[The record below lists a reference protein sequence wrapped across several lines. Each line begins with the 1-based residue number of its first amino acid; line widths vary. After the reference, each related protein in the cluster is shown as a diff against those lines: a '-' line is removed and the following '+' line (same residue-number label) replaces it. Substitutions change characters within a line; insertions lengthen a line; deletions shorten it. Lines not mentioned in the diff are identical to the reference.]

1 MFYMTTTFKPNHI
14 KKLNNMTILVV
25 FIQYQNMSAKNEQ
38 LTLATELLYNSGCQP
53 NWTRLPR
60 EMKRALCKIM
70 RKSYNNIHDPKFYT
84 DLRSLWT
91 NHNDYRMSQVKTTEV
106 VSCAVCLETYNLD
119 GKDKV
124 TTLMCGHQFCS
135 PCIFRHMLGQI
146 EMNSRR
152 RISVCAPCPMCRA
165 NVFEQNTCLTRTTV
179 NATANGVEIEAQR
192 IEQRRQRRRDERR
205 AKHQHR
211 REQKESGTIV
221 NTR

>member
-1 MFYMTTTFKPNHI
+1 
-14 KKLNNMTILVV
+14 MTILVV
-25 FIQYQNMSAKNEQ
+25 FIQYQNMSAKSGKRGTPAKNEQ

-91 NHNDYRMSQVKTTEV
+91 NHNEYRMSQVKTTEV
-106 VSCAVCLETYNLD
+106 VSCAVCLDTYKLD

-179 NATANGVEIEAQR
+179 NATANGTVNAAANAAAIEAQR
-192 IEQRRQRRRDERR
+192 IEQCRQRRRDERR

>member
-25 FIQYQNMSAKNEQ
+25 FIQYQNMSAKSGKRGTPAKNEQ

-91 NHNDYRMSQVKTTEV
+91 NHNEYRMSQVKTTEV
-106 VSCAVCLETYNLD
+106 VSCAVCLDTYKLD

-135 PCIFRHMLGQI
+135 PCIFRHMLGALSGR
-146 EMNSRR
+146 SR
-152 RISVCAPCPMCRA
+152 VCAPCPMCRA
-165 NVFEQNTCLTRTTV
+165 NVFEPNTCLTIIQEPAIV
-179 NATANGVEIEAQR
+179 DIKIIEKRLLRQK
-192 IEQRRQRRRDERR
+192 ERQRKRQRNKLNRI
-205 AKHQHR
+205 A
-211 REQKESGTIV
+211 
-221 NTR
+221 